1 MKILIF
7 GRLVSLTAC
16 LVMGT
21 GPGLEL
27 GLGLGLRLGLGLGIG
42 ILGSRVGKGCALAV
56 GAMYRIICFV
66 FVLN

>member
-1 MKILIF
+1 M
-7 GRLVSLTAC
+7 SLTAC

-27 GLGLGLRLGLGLGIG
+27 GLGLGLGLGIG
-42 ILGSRVGKGCALAV
+42 ILGSRVGKGCPLAV

>member
-1 MKILIF
+1 M
-7 GRLVSLTAC
+7 SLTAC

-42 ILGSRVGKGCALAV
+42 ILGSRVGKGCPLAV